1 MSCCVILSD
10 VGGEDDED
18 ARGEALVQKLSRQQ
32 SGQAAVA
39 LQQLLMQPPAQGAS
53 NLLLCQKQSRQ
64 QLGKLWR
71 NRRNEC
77 RIRDAGEGN
86 KKPKRYQT
94 KGAGRYFTTLLSSTR
109 FSPLE
114 RTTSKVSSR

>member
-1 MSCCVILSD
+1 MSCCVILSN

-32 SGQAAVA
+32 SGQATVA

-53 NLLLCQKQSRQ
+53 NLLLCQQQSRQ

-71 NRRNEC
+71 NRSAES
-77 RIRDAGEGN
+77 ETLE
-86 KKPKRYQT
+86 KKT
-94 KGAGRYFTTLLSSTR
+94 KNQKGI
-109 FSPLE
+109 
-114 RTTSKVSSR
+114 